1 MNFSK
6 ENIKKIMLLIVFTIL
21 ILVGLQRFDQIL
33 NVVGVLW
40 QITFPFVLGAAMAFI
55 LNVPMNFLERVFF
68 SRQDGKKAR
77 FSRAISLVG
86 ALLIVILIIY
96 LVVQVV
102 VPELG
107 KTVVTLA
114 RTVERS
120 LPQIQDW
127 AANMFRDNEQIYNWI
142 NHLDMNWE
150 RMISSA
156 LDMVKNGVGNVVTS
170 TVSVTMG
177 IARALANLA
186 IGFVF
191 ACYILLQKEKLSRQC
206 KMVLKAFLPEKTE
219 KYVLHVF
226 ELSYRTFSNFVTG
239 QCIEAVILGTMFLV
253 VLTILRFPYALLI
266 GVLIAFTAL
275 IPIFGAFIGCVI
287 SVLLILIIN
296 PVQALIFVI
305 VFLILQQIEGNLIYP
320 HVVGGSVGLPSIWVL
335 VAVTVGGNLL
345 GVAGMLIFIPL
356 TSVMYALFRE
366 WVHGRL
372 AEKAKE
378 KNALPEEK
386 QQEK

>member
-1 MNFSK
+1 
-6 ENIKKIMLLIVFTIL
+6 MLLIVFTIL

-127 AANMFRDNEQIYNWI
+127 AANMFRDNEIYNWI

>member
-1 MNFSK
+1 
-6 ENIKKIMLLIVFTIL
+6 MLLIVFTIL

-366 WVHGRL
+366 WVHERL
-372 AEKAKE
+372 AEKEKE
-378 KNALPEEK
+378 KNALPEERH
-386 QQEK
+386 QEK

>member
-6 ENIKKIMLLIVFTIL
+6 ENLKKIMLLIVFTIML
-21 ILVGLQRFDQIL
+21 LVGLQRIDQIL
-33 NVVGVLW
+33 KGIGVLW
-40 QITFPFVLGAAMAFI
+40 QIVFPFVLGAAMAFI
-55 LNVPMNFLERVFF
+55 INVPMSFLEHKLFTRK
-68 SRQDGKKAR
+68 DGRKLRFAR
-77 FSRAISLVG
+77 ASSLVC
-86 ALLIVILIIY
+86 ALLLIICIVY

-102 VPELG
+102 VPELVR
-107 KTVVTLA
+107 TMVTLA

-120 LPQIQDW
+120 LPEIQSW

-150 RMISSA
+150 NAISSA
-156 LDMVKNGVGNVVTS
+156 LDVLRNGVGNVLTS

-177 IARALANLA
+177 IVRTLTNLV

-191 ACYILLQKEKLSRQC
+191 ACYILLQKEKLSKQC
-206 KMVLKAFLPEKTE
+206 KMALKAILPLKTE
-219 KYVLHVF
+219 RYVLHVL
-226 ELSYRTFSNFVTG
+226 ELSYRTFANFVTG
-239 QCIEAVILGTMFLV
+239 QCIEAVILGSMFFA
-253 VLTILRFPYALLI
+253 VLSILRFPYALLI
-266 GVLIAFTAL
+266 GVLIGFTAL

-287 SVLLILIIN
+287 SAFLILIIN
-296 PVQALIFVI
+296 PTQALIFVI

-335 VAVTVGGNLL
+335 VAVTVGGNLM

-356 TSVMYALFRE
+356 TSVAYALFRE

-372 AEKAKE
+372 AEKKKQKE
-378 KNALPEEK
+378 KMMQTEDGK
-386 QQEK
+386 

>member
-1 MNFSK
+1 
-6 ENIKKIMLLIVFTIL
+6 MLLIVFTIL

-33 NVVGVLW
+33 KAVGVLW
-40 QITFPFVLGAAMAFI
+40 QITFPFILGGAMAFI
-55 LNVPMNFLERVFF
+55 LNVPMNFFERVLFT
-68 SRQDGKKAR
+68 RKEGKKVR
-77 FSRAISLVG
+77 FSRGISLVG
-86 ALLIVILIIY
+86 ALLAVLLIIY
-96 LVVQVV
+96 IVVQVV

-120 LPQIQDW
+120 LPEIQDW

-150 RMISSA
+150 HMISSA
-156 LDMVKNGVGNVVTS
+156 LDVVRNGVGNVLTS

-177 IARALANLA
+177 IARALANLV

-191 ACYILLQKEKLSRQC
+191 ACYILLQKEKLSNQC
-206 KMVLKAFLPEKTE
+206 KMVLRAFLPEKTE
-219 KYVLHVF
+219 KYLLHVF

-275 IPIFGAFIGCVI
+275 IPIFGAFIGCII
-287 SVLLILIIN
+287 SALLILIIN
-296 PVQALIFVI
+296 PVQALLFVV

-356 TSVMYALFRE
+356 TSVVYALFRE
-366 WVHGRL
+366 WVYGRL
-372 AEKAKE
+372 KKKDQKESGPAETEVKE
-378 KNALPEEK
+378 KEE
-386 QQEK
+386 